1 MVKQEIHMMDT
12 ELLTDTVSE
21 WFQTLNYEYML
32 LHIIICYGLYYS
44 KNMGWIVQ
52 IFSPIR
58 KKGISRGVWLAGGL
72 LAAVEIIRFGAFA
85 LESGMSYTQAVDRF
99 ISIFH
104 SYVVVQVFVDPIVQ
118 AVHKWLNI
126 IRNTTEDKLK

>member
-1 MVKQEIHMMDT
+1 MIKQEIQKMDT
-12 ELLTDTVSE
+12 ELLTDTVVE
-21 WFQTLNYEYML
+21 WFTTLNYEYML

-72 LAAVEIIRFGAFA
+72 LAIIEIVRFGAFA
-85 LESGMSYTQAVDRF
+85 LESGMSYTQAVDNF

-104 SYVVVQVFVDPIVQ
+104 SYVVVQVFVDPIVKF
-118 AVHKWLNI
+118 VHKWLQVFQKDNNI
-126 IRNTTEDKLK
+126 